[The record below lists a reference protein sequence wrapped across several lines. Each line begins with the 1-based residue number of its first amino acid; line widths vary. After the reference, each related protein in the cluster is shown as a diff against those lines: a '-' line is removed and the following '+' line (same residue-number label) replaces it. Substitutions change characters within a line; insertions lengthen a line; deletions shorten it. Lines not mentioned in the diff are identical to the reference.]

1 MDVVTSFPAYFVG
14 FLHTLY
20 VMPTLVYVAVIA
32 LFFGLITKKFAG
44 VIFIPVLATA
54 VFVAAQAIGP
64 VVISHADLVMPAF
77 DLAFAK
83 LAVAS
88 YLVFLVLD
96 TVVFAIKKLVGAII
110 DR

>member
-1 MDVVTSFPAYFVG
+1 MEVVTSFPAYFVG
-14 FLHTLY
+14 FLHALL

-32 LFFGLITKKFAG
+32 LFFGLITEKFVG
-44 VIFIPVLATA
+44 VIVIPVLA
-54 VFVAAQAIGP
+54 VVIFIAAQAIGP
-64 VVISHADLVMPAF
+64 VVMSRATLMFPVF
-77 DLAFAK
+77 DLAFVK

-88 YLVFLVLD
+88 YIVFLVLD